1 MGLTLIHCRIL
12 QLFPPSFKSDS
23 NVILMLML
31 TFLSSFWNVIQLDSY
46 IVRLLLE
53 CFLLKYFWLGL
64 LIYNMEN
71 PDSIFT
77 FYQYMKPISD
87 NAKGFMYEF
96 DFDDKRKLKGVV
108 WQT

>member
-1 MGLTLIHCRIL
+1 MIDRIDDEIEL
-12 QLFPPSFKSDS
+12 YYDLA
-23 NVILMLML
+23 N
-31 TFLSSFWNVIQLDSY
+31 
-46 IVRLLLE
+46 E
-53 CFLLKYFWLGL
+53 LLKYFWLGL